1 MSINFFSFWKVN
13 EARLCGAMT
22 MAESCKEG
30 MAAMQEDLGQK
41 VTSSKLGAS
50 KDSSQWK
57 LC

>member
-1 MSINFFSFWKVN
+1 
-13 EARLCGAMT
+13 
-22 MAESCKEG
+22 MAESCKDG

-41 VTSSKLGAS
+41 VRSSKLGAS